1 MRIWFCRSNDI
12 GGWLIRL
19 LTFSHW
25 NHVAIELHGV
35 IYEAMAGQ
43 GVRILSPH
51 DFAKRWAKS
60 SVVDVS
66 LLYPDQAQTFLKR
79 QVGKPYDWGGV
90 FAFPFRAA
98 WHHPEKWFCS
108 ELAAEALRDGG
119 AKPTFRLSP
128 DRVTPRDL
136 WAALP

>member
-43 GVRILSPH
+43 GVRILSLMT
-51 DFAKRWAKS
+51 S
-60 SVVDVS
+60 QSVGQN
-66 LLYPDQAQTFLKR
+66 P
-79 QVGKPYDWGGV
+79 
-90 FAFPFRAA
+90 A
-98 WHHPEKWFCS
+98 W
-108 ELAAEALRDGG
+108 
-119 AKPTFRLSP
+119 
-128 DRVTPRDL
+128 
-136 WAALP
+136 